1 MIRVIA
7 ILLSIFAPLLLARAA
22 IAQSGTRG
30 GTRQQASSGQ
40 RAMTASEFQTKFWA
54 YLTSSRSA
62 YRNWDAFPGSKKS
75 TVGKF
80 PHGSYVKI
88 YANRRTVR
96 NPLTPPNGAIIV
108 QENYAADKKTLKS
121 ISVMYRAAGYD
132 AKHRDWYWTQY
143 LPDGSLARTSPQDGS
158 LPIAGRT
165 ASCIKCHNTA
175 QGGDLL
181 FANDRLG
188 RTPADRTADGDAVLS
203 PRK

>member
-1 MIRVIA
+1 
-7 ILLSIFAPLLLARAA
+7 
-22 IAQSGTRG
+22 
-30 GTRQQASSGQ
+30 
-40 RAMTASEFQTKFWA
+40 MTASEFQKKFWA
-54 YLTSSRSA
+54 YLTASKSA
-62 YRNWDAFPGSKKS
+62 YRNWDPFPDSEKS
-75 TVGKF
+75 TTGKF

-88 YANRRTVR
+88 YANRRTIR

-132 AKHRDWYWTQY
+132 AKHGDWYWTQY
-143 LPDGSLARTSPQDGS
+143 LPDGSLAHTSPQDGS

-165 ASCIKCHNTA
+165 ASCIKCHSTA

-181 FANDRLG
+181 FANDRLRRSG
-188 RTPADRTADGDAVLS
+188 TDRTADGDAVLS